1 MLWQKAVFVL
11 GLAPSLGLTAKI
23 PLLPNSR
30 RDLGIWL
37 IDADNM
43 SGGQVELY
51 QNTSDGGPLIQSIQ
65 AAFTVPNLTFAS
77 GQDASGAPYQL
88 SLGCGI
94 SGTTIG
100 STVPCNN
107 LGPRAGIHAN
117 LSGDGTMSYEAWWR
131 WTLEGDMPFSSQA
144 SQQLN
149 LSTGDS
155 IFLEIFLNNSADATF
170 KFTNLK
176 DDGNPVVFNWTT
188 TQQDVCNGDN
198 TKIFAGCELDITDV
212 SNMPGFSAIEFE
224 SLIVTDLQN
233 ETHDFDIDQDVNI
246 FRLIKDN
253 KVYAQPMLEEP
264 RAFQIEWSENPSY
277 GSDSG
282 SGGGPSKG
290 KGSSGA
296 RRRWYEFF

>member
-117 LSGDGTMSYEAWWR
+117 VCARTFTTSYGLVSSLTSHHSCRAMEQCPTKHGGDGRLRATCLSVLKHHSNSTVCVNFAPH
-131 WTLEGDMPFSSQA
+131 DMQFDYCSLLTWSSLQCLPGIPYSSRFS
-144 SQQLN
+144 
-149 LSTGDS
+149 
-155 IFLEIFLNNSADATF
+155 
-170 KFTNLK
+170 
-176 DDGNPVVFNWTT
+176 
-188 TQQDVCNGDN
+188 
-198 TKIFAGCELDITDV
+198 
-212 SNMPGFSAIEFE
+212 
-224 SLIVTDLQN
+224 
-233 ETHDFDIDQDVNI
+233 
-246 FRLIKDN
+246 
-253 KVYAQPMLEEP
+253 
-264 RAFQIEWSENPSY
+264 
-277 GSDSG
+277 
-282 SGGGPSKG
+282 
-290 KGSSGA
+290 
-296 RRRWYEFF
+296 